1 MRARTFRTHIRAG
14 SAAAPT
20 FSRYMRSLGADGQR
34 RTLLGLLLAFAVLG
48 AWGAWLFLAR
58 VTLYEVTTEARL
70 EAEQAGYTVESA
82 AAGRVVN
89 TRLKL
94 GQEVKAGDVLA
105 ELDTDEQ
112 QHRLEEERARLAA
125 VAPEIEALGR
135 EVATEGQAV
144 EDSRQAN
151 RVALEEARARVR
163 EAESAAQFKE
173 EEAQRLAGLFK
184 EGVIAEMEVLRVRS
198 EARGKRAEVES
209 LQHTVTKL
217 ERQQR
222 TEETE
227 RRVRIDKLLRE
238 KTELEGRR
246 NTSAAVISRLQNEIE
261 RRTIRAPASGQL
273 GEVTTSKE
281 GAVVREGDKLG
292 TVLPAAG
299 ALKIVA
305 EFPPSAL
312 GRVREGQ
319 GARMRLASFPW
330 TQYGTVPA
338 VVTRVAGEVRDGK
351 IRVELAVRPDAPAS
365 IPLQHGLPGAVEIE
379 VEQVS
384 PATLLLRAVKL
395 LTTPST
401 KEGQSTRSAG

>member
-1 MRARTFRTHIRAG
+1 MRARTLKTHIKAG
-14 SAAAPT
+14 ARSAPT
-20 FSRYMRSLGADGQR
+20 FTRYMRSLGADSQR
-34 RTLLGLLLAFAVLG
+34 RTLLGLLVAFAVLG

-58 VTLYEVTTEARL
+58 VTLYEVTTDARL
-70 EAEQAGYTVESA
+70 EAEQAGYTVEA
-82 AAGRVVN
+82 NAAGRVVN
-89 TRLKL
+89 TRLAL
-94 GQEVKAGDVLA
+94 GREVKAGDVLA

-112 QHRLEEERARLAA
+112 QHRLDEERSRLAS
-125 VAPEIEALGR
+125 VAPQVEALAR
-135 EVATEGQAV
+135 EAAAEQQAI

-151 RVALEEARARVR
+151 GVALEEARARVR

-209 LQHTVTKL
+209 LQHAVNKL

-227 RRVRIDKLLRE
+227 RRVRIDRLLRE
-238 KTELEGRR
+238 RTELEGRR
-246 NTSAAVISRLQNEIE
+246 ATTAAAISRLENEIE

-281 GAVVREGDKLG
+281 GSVVNAGDKLG
-292 TVLPAAG
+292 TVVPTAG
-299 ALKIVA
+299 AIKIVA
-305 EFPPSAL
+305 EFPPSVL
-312 GRVREGQ
+312 GRVRAGQ

-330 TQYGTVPA
+330 AQYGSLSA
-338 VVTRVAGEVRDGK
+338 VVTRIAGEAREGK
-351 IRVELAVRPDAPAS
+351 IRVELTVRPEANTS
-365 IPLQHGLPGAVEIE
+365 IPIQHGLPGTVEIE

-384 PATLLLRAVKL
+384 PATLLLRTVRL
-395 LTTPST
+395 LTTPSANAP
-401 KEGQSTRSAG
+401 RSAG

>member
-1 MRARTFRTHIRAG
+1 MKTHIRAG
-14 SAAAPT
+14 AHAAPT
-20 FSRYMRSLGADGQR
+20 FSRYMRSLGADNQR
-34 RTLLGLLLAFAVLG
+34 RTLLGLLVAFVVLG

-58 VTLYEVTTEARL
+58 VTLYEVTSEARL
-70 EAEQAGYTVESA
+70 EAEQAGYTVEAA

-89 TRLKL
+89 TRLTL

-112 QHRLEEERARLAA
+112 QHRLEEERTRLAG
-125 VAPEIEALGR
+125 VAPQIDALAR
-135 EVATEGQAV
+135 EVASEQQAV

-151 RVALEEARARVR
+151 RLALEEARARVR
-163 EAESAAQFKE
+163 EVESAAQFKE
-173 EEAQRLAGLFK
+173 EEARRLAGLFK

-198 EARGKRAEVES
+198 ESRSKRAEVES
-209 LQHTVTKL
+209 LQHSVTKL

-238 KTELEGRR
+238 KTELEGQR
-246 NTSAAVISRLQNEIE
+246 TTTAATISRLQNEIE

-281 GAVVREGDKLG
+281 GSVVSAGDKLG
-292 TVLPAAG
+292 TVVPSAG

-312 GRVREGQ
+312 GRVHVGQ

-330 TQYGTVPA
+330 TQYGSLNA
-338 VVTRVAGEVRDGK
+338 VVTRIAGEARDGK
-351 IRVELAVRPDAPAS
+351 IRVELSVRADS
-365 IPLQHGLPGAVEIE
+365 SSTIPLQHGLPGVVEIE

-384 PATLLLRAVKL
+384 PATLLLRTVKL
-395 LTTPST
+395 LTNPST
-401 KEGQSTRSAG
+401 REGQAPRSAG

>member
-1 MRARTFRTHIRAG
+1 VRARTLKTHIKAG
-14 SAAAPT
+14 AGAAPT

-34 RTLLGLLLAFAVLG
+34 RTLLGLVVAFAVLG

-58 VTLYEVTTEARL
+58 VTLYEVTAEARL
-70 EAEQAGYTVESA
+70 EAEQAGYTVEAA

-89 TRLKL
+89 TRLAL
-94 GQEVKAGDVLA
+94 GREVKAGDVLA

-112 QHRLEEERARLAA
+112 QHRLEEERARLST
-125 VAPEIEALGR
+125 VAPQIEALAH
-135 EVATEGQAV
+135 EVAA
-144 EDSRQAN
+144 
-151 RVALEEARARVR
+151 
-163 EAESAAQFKE
+163 

-198 EARGKRAEVES
+198 EARSKRAEVES

-227 RRVRIDKLLRE
+227 RGVRIDKLLRE
-238 KTELEGRR
+238 KTELEGQRA
-246 NTSAAVISRLQNEIE
+246 TTAATISRLQNEIE

-281 GAVVREGDKLG
+281 GAVVSAGDKLG
-292 TVLPAAG
+292 TVVPSAG

-312 GRVREGQ
+312 GRVRAGQ

-330 TQYGTVPA
+330 TQYGSLPA
-338 VVTRVAGEVRDGK
+338 VVTRIAGEVRDGK
-351 IRVELAVRPDAPAS
+351 IRVELAILPDAPAS
-365 IPLQHGLPGAVEIE
+365 IPLQHGLPGTVEIE

-384 PATLLLRAVKL
+384 PATLLLRTVKL
-395 LTTPST
+395 LTTPSNR
-401 KEGQSTRSAG
+401 EGQAPRSAG